1 MTAHIHHLTTT
12 TQAEHSEHISTLIE
26 APEKN
31 IDELQ
36 SKLEPWNSDYF
47 EDDKD
52 IIDLDVGST
61 QKGIPRIQRE
71 KAQMGGLGILEHK
84 ARVVVRS
91 PIYSGLI
98 WADVRR
104 RNITQTRRK
113 GSISWYKPN
122 GPRGDYSG
130 EVGAYL

>member
-1 MTAHIHHLTTT
+1 MTAHIHHLSTT

-52 IIDLDVGST
+52 IIELDVGST

-91 PIYSGLI
+91 PI
-98 WADVRR
+98 
-104 RNITQTRRK
+104 TRSHL
-113 GSISWYKPN
+113 G
-122 GPRGDYSG
+122 
-130 EVGAYL
+130 